1 MPNPP
6 ANPGAPPSASAG
18 TQFTCFTTSG
28 LALLA
33 PLLYYQFTCF
43 TTSRQFTC
51 FTTSRVALLAPLLY
65 YLSANPGAPPSASA
79 GTQFTCFTSTKVQ
92 IILTPEELQLRPL
105 ALLVQ
110 KFSYKST
117 NTDAC
122 KFDTWGAAAAA
133 AAAASVF
140 VLLYEN
146 FCTSNKLLPLRP
158 LALLT
163 PKFSYKSANTDAC
176 ITFRH
181 RCFCAVRCP

>member
-43 TTSRQFTC
+43 TSSRHFTC

-92 IILTPEELQLRPL
+92 IILTPEELQL
-105 ALLVQ
+105 
-110 KFSYKST
+110 
-117 NTDAC
+117 
-122 KFDTWGAAAAA
+122 
-133 AAAASVF
+133 
-140 VLLYEN
+140 
-146 FCTSNKLLPLRP
+146 LPLRP
-158 LALLT
+158 LALLV

-181 RCFCAVRCP
+181 RCFCAVRCCP